1 MFSHLYLI
9 STSLVLAQLV
19 SRIEGNILKVP
30 FFSHQRKFPKNL
42 TSTLIANDLMKFEV
56 DKSLGRNFF
65 RWTGHN
71 SCKLP
76 HDLSENIVNF
86 KSNFKQQR

>member
-1 MFSHLYLI
+1 
-9 STSLVLAQLV
+9 
-19 SRIEGNILKVP
+19 
-30 FFSHQRKFPKNL
+30 
-42 TSTLIANDLMKFEV
+42 MKFEV

-65 RWTGHN
+65 RWTGQN